1 MVVHESLSA
10 PSGWG
15 DLHMGAHRKRIYR
28 ATTVITG
35 ASSGVGQA
43 AALAFARGGAR
54 VVLAARNPEQLR
66 LTEAAVRAAGAE
78 VLVVSTDVTDEASVG
93 RLVREALD
101 RFGRIDIVVCNAGV
115 YVRGA
120 VRDLALAD
128 IERCMAVNY
137 YGTVHLIRA
146 ALPHLLAQGSG
157 HIVAVT
163 SVDGKKG
170 LPPDAAYVA
179 SKFAATGF
187 MDVLRQELRGT
198 GVYASTILPGRVDT
212 PMIAALDVPLVSA
225 KISSERVA
233 RSIVRAVCQ
242 RRREIVIPFSGPKA
256 LIVLSSIWAGVGD
269 WLVRMLKLEGRE
281 NGAEK
286 RL

>member
-1 MVVHESLSA
+1 
-10 PSGWG
+10 
-15 DLHMGAHRKRIYR
+15 MGAHENRISG
-28 ATTVITG
+28 ATTIITG
-35 ASSGVGQA
+35 ASSGIGRA
-43 AALAFARGGAR
+43 AALAFAREGAR
-54 VVLAARNPEQLR
+54 VVLAARNLEQLR
-66 LTEAAVRAAGAE
+66 RTEVDARAAGAE
-78 VLVVSTDVTDEASVG
+78 VLVVPTDVTDEVSVD
-93 RLVREALD
+93 RLVCETLA
-101 RFGRIDIVVCNAGV
+101 RFSRIDIVVCNAGV
-115 YVRGA
+115 YHRSA

-137 YGTVHLIRA
+137 YGTVHLIRSV
-146 ALPHLLAQGSG
+146 LPHLLAQRSG

-187 MDVLRQELRGT
+187 MDVLRQELHGT
-198 GVYASTILPGRVDT
+198 GVCASTILPGRVDT
-212 PMIAALDVPLVSA
+212 PMIAALDVPLASA

-233 RSIVRAVCQ
+233 RAVVRAVRQ
-242 RRREIVIPFSGPKA
+242 RRREIVVPFSGPKT

-269 WLVRMLKLEGRE
+269 WLVRVTKLEGRE
-281 NGAEK
+281 TAAEK

>member
-1 MVVHESLSA
+1 
-10 PSGWG
+10 
-15 DLHMGAHRKRIYR
+15 MGAHSSRTYQ
-28 ATTVITG
+28 ATTIITG
-35 ASSGVGQA
+35 ASSGIGRA
-43 AALAFARGGAR
+43 AALAFAREGAR
-54 VVLAARNPEQLR
+54 LVLAARNPEPLR
-66 LTEAAVRAAGAE
+66 RTEADVRAAGAE
-78 VLVVSTDVTDEASVG
+78 VLVVPTDVTDEASVAQ
-93 RLVREALD
+93 LVRETLA
-101 RFGRIDIVVCNAGV
+101 RFRRIDIVVCNAGV
-115 YVRGA
+115 YHRCA

-146 ALPHLLAQGSG
+146 VLPHLLAQRSG

-179 SKFAATGF
+179 SKFATTGF
-187 MDVLRQELRGT
+187 MDVLRQELHGT
-198 GVYASTILPGRVDT
+198 GVYASTVLPGRVDT
-212 PMIAALDVPLVSA
+212 PMIETLDVPPASA

-233 RSIVRAVCQ
+233 RAIVRAVRQ

-256 LIVLSSIWAGVGD
+256 LLVLSSIWAGVGD
-269 WLVRMLKLEGRE
+269 WLIRVFKLEGRE
-281 NGAEK
+281 TGAEK